1 MAVKNSFLNMTACLV
16 CVTLVCAAL
25 LAGVYELTKDPIAAA
40 EAAAK
45 QEAIQK
51 VSPAFALMEE
61 VCEPVL
67 MGTDSV
73 NVTFVKTMAADSTL
87 IAYVVDAASVGF
99 GGTLNLKV
107 SFLPDG
113 RIYKTTVLSHSETP
127 GLGAKCQSDSTFIK
141 QFDSLMV
148 AGGAA
153 LTVSKDGG
161 EIDAITASTITSRAY
176 CVAVNNAVA
185 TFRALTGIG
194 VEEACGCGVCGEC
207 DECGACD
214 ACGGEGCCEGGNGAC
229 EACDVADAAAKN
241 MEGQKNE

>member
-16 CVTLVCAAL
+16 CVTLVCASL
-25 LAGVYELTKDPIAAA
+25 LAGVYELTKEPIAVA

-45 QEAIQK
+45 QKAIEK
-51 VSPAFALMEE
+51 VSPAFELMQE

-67 MGTDSV
+67 MGADSV
-73 NVTFVKTMAADSTL
+73 NVTYVKTMAADSTL
-87 IAYVVDAASVGF
+87 IAYVLDAASVGF

-113 RIYKTTVLSHSETP
+113 RIYRTTVLSHSETP
-127 GLGAKCQSDSTFIK
+127 GLGAKCQSDSAFIK

-185 TFRALTGIG
+185 AFKALTGIG
-194 VEEACGCGVCGEC
+194 VEEACGCGACGEC
-207 DECGACD
+207 ETCGECGV
-214 ACGGEGCCEGGNGAC
+214 CGGEGCCEAGDGAC
-229 EACDVADAAAKN
+229 EACEAAKN